1 MLSARRNLFNEV
13 NSSKFY
19 AIICDES
26 SDILKTEQLSI
37 SLRHCTENY
46 NVLEDF
52 IGVMPCDVGLSSKA
66 LLKYVKDILV
76 HCHLN
81 PQRMAAMAF
90 DGALAMK
97 QLAVLIKDEV

>member
-1 MLSARRNLFNEV
+1 MLSARRSLFNEV

-26 SDILKTEQLSI
+26 SDISKTEQLFI
-37 SLRHCTENY
+37 SAHHCTENY

-52 IGVMPCDVGLSSKA
+52 IAVMPCNEGLSPEA

-76 HCHLN
+76 HCNLN

-90 DGALAMK
+90 DGASVMK
-97 QLAVLIKDEV
+97 VWQC